1 MSQIIQSIHGQ
12 LDCAQKAQKLHQGQ
26 KLKQKQS
33 GIQIHI
39 VRLIRIPMSAE
50 LLPKCSGFIQ
60 LSMTAIS
67 PSIATRSSAVTKRL
81 RDASCLSVVSFNS
94 TKSRA
99 QSIVVSYSGLS
110 LRAVKCCSVVF
121 GVMLRLLVINTS
133 SSSPVNN
140 KRRRLPAMSVTNL

>member
-1 MSQIIQSIHGQ
+1 
-12 LDCAQKAQKLHQGQ
+12 
-26 KLKQKQS
+26 
-33 GIQIHI
+33 
-39 VRLIRIPMSAE
+39 MSAE
-50 LLPKCSGFIQ
+50 LLSKCSGFIQ
-60 LSMTAIS
+60 LSMSVIS

-121 GVMLRLLVINTS
+121 GVMLRLLVINISSTS
-133 SSSPVNN
+133 PANN
-140 KRRRLPAMSVTNL
+140 KRGHLLPTVVSQLATVWWRHVDNT